1 MHGVRLFTTWPHVTA
16 ACALGMVAAPRTRHT
31 MAKKETL
38 VTMVA
43 MKHSTLARTRQWLVV
58 Y

>member
-1 MHGVRLFTTWPHVTA
+1 MQGLRLFTTWPHVIC
-16 ACALGMVAAPRTRHT
+16 ACALGLVVAPRTRHT

-43 MKHSTLARTRQWLVV
+43 MTHSTLARTR
-58 Y
+58 